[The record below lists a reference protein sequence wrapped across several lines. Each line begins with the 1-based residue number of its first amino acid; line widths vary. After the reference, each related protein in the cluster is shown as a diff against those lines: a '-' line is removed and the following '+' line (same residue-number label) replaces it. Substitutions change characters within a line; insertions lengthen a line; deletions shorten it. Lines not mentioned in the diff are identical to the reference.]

1 MRGAPMIER
10 SGTEDL
16 RRRNLSAVLTTVH
29 RNGPL
34 TRAALTQRCSLT
46 RSTIGALVAELS
58 GLGLVYET
66 EAVAARVGR
75 PSPMVHANEK
85 VVALAVNP
93 DVDAVTVGVV
103 GLGGKVHRR
112 IRYNT
117 SSVPSLTEAVNITR
131 AVVEGLSVEL
141 AGCERVLGVGLA
153 VPGLVNAA
161 AGEVRLAPHLGWKD
175 ADVVGPFRDAL
186 GLPAVAANDATLGTL
201 AESLFGAA
209 AGYQDALYL
218 NGSASGIGGG
228 AIVNGAALNGA
239 SGYAGEFGHMVIRPD
254 GEPCHCGR
262 RGCLETEVNLERLL
276 AVVGLDHADADQL
289 EEAIRTAQSFLVI
302 REIRRQ
308 TDTLSIALS
317 NLVNVF
323 NPEVIVLGGFLGVLF
338 AAAGER
344 LTAAVSAG
352 PISGLGSEV
361 RLQRAALGT
370 ELLLV
375 GAAEAVFSPLLSEP
389 RSAAAQGVPQPS
401 CTSPS

>member
-1 MRGAPMIER
+1 MSER

-16 RRRNLSAVLTTVH
+16 RRRNLSAVLTAAH
-29 RNGPL
+29 RYGPL
-34 TRAALTQRCSLT
+34 TRATLVQRCNLT
-46 RSTIGALVAELS
+46 RSTIGALVGELS
-58 GLGLVYET
+58 ALGLVYET
-66 EAVAARVGR
+66 DAATVRVGR
-75 PSPMVHANEK
+75 PSPMVHANER

-103 GLGGKVHRR
+103 GLGGTVHRR

-117 SSVPSLTEAVNITR
+117 ASVPSLDEAVNITR

-141 AGCERVLGVGLA
+141 AGSTHVLGVGLA
-153 VPGLVNAA
+153 IPGLVNADS
-161 AGEVRLAPHLGWKD
+161 GVVRLAPHLGWKE

-186 GLPAVAANDATLGTL
+186 GMPAVAANDATLGTL
-201 AESLFGAA
+201 AESIFGAA
-209 AGYQDALYL
+209 AGYRDALYL

-228 AIVNGAALNGA
+228 AIVGGQPLGGA

-276 AVVGLDHADADQL
+276 DVVGLDHADAEQL
-289 EEAIRTAQSFLVI
+289 EDALGPGLPFPVL

-308 TDTLSIALS
+308 TEVLAIALS

-323 NPEVIVLGGFLGVLF
+323 NPQVIVLGGFLGVLL
-338 AAAGER
+338 AKDRER
-344 LTAAVSAG
+344 LGAAVAAG
-352 PISGLGSEV
+352 PISGLGAEV
-361 RLQRAALGT
+361 RLERAALGA

-375 GAAEAVFSPLLSEP
+375 GAAEAVFSSLLAEP
-389 RSAAAQGVPQPS
+389 RSVASRALAG
-401 CTSPS
+401 T

>member
-1 MRGAPMIER
+1 MSER

-16 RRRNLSAVLTTVH
+16 RRRNLSTVLTAAH
-29 RNGPL
+29 RRGPL
-34 TRAALTQRCSLT
+34 TRAALVQRCNLT
-46 RSTIGALVAELS
+46 RSTIGALVGELS
-58 GLGLVYET
+58 ALGLVYET
-66 EAVAARVGR
+66 DAAAARVGR
-75 PSPMVHANEK
+75 PSPMVHANER

-103 GLGGKVHRR
+103 GLGGRVHRR

-117 SSVPSLTEAVNITR
+117 SSVPSLNEAVNITR

-153 VPGLVNAA
+153 IPGLVNADV
-161 AGEVRLAPHLGWKD
+161 GEVRLAPHLGWKD
-175 ADVVGPFRDAL
+175 ADVVGPFGEAL
-186 GLPAVAANDATLGTL
+186 GMPAVAANDATLGTL
-201 AESLFGAA
+201 AESIFGAA
-209 AGYQDALYL
+209 AGYDDALYL

-228 AIVNGAALNGA
+228 AIVNGRALNGA

-276 AVVGLDHADADQL
+276 AVVGLDHADAEQL
-289 EEAIRTAQSFLVI
+289 EEAVRSAPPFQVI

-308 TDTLSIALS
+308 TDVLAIALS
-317 NLVNVF
+317 NLVNIF
-323 NPEVIVLGGFLGVLF
+323 NPQVIVLGGFLGVLF
-338 AAAGER
+338 AADAKR
-344 LTAAVSAG
+344 LAAAVARG

-361 RLQRAALGT
+361 RLERAALGT

-375 GAAEAVFSPLLSEP
+375 GAAEAVFAGLLAEP
-389 RSAAAQGVPQPS
+389 RRATVR
-401 CTSPS
+401 